1 MLFGDLD
8 GFNWSNKDRG
18 ALIMVLNTV
27 TYKLIGEV
35 PLEAWHFIVIWP
47 KAHDFKHLEVFHVS
61 KHPKVINLTRKHA
74 HGLKTVVLFVQVHD
88 LDSLER
94 LVPQLL
100 RMPLYIF

>member
-35 PLEAWHFIVIWP
+35 PLEA
-47 KAHDFKHLEVFHVS
+47 
-61 KHPKVINLTRKHA
+61 
-74 HGLKTVVLFVQVHD
+74 
-88 LDSLER
+88 
-94 LVPQLL
+94 
-100 RMPLYIF
+100 